1 VRQTL
6 DANNFRLISMSKTE
20 YIKCDFN
27 ANAHEKGML
36 DSIVLSYQERHL
48 SLLVIDA
55 PEG

>member
-6 DANNFRLISMSKTE
+6 DANDFRLISMSKTE
-20 YIKCDFN
+20 YIKYDFN

-55 PEG
+55 LEG